1 MTTLAQVIVLF
12 VVALGMYGFIKI
24 TCLALECAIDVMKR
38 YAAKLAA
45 DNRAEWERRKAANNE

>member
-1 MTTLAQVIVLF
+1 MSTLSQVLILVA
-12 VVALGMYGFIKI
+12 VALAMYGFIKI